1 MTDAIFAV
9 KCPEIRYAFYRG
21 ETVEYSLEDFGGS
34 TFYCVIHQE
43 FSRIRDIFCANY
55 KNPAGLIEDLRY
67 YIALDVGQYCKDD
80 ICDIIDHVSISYE
93 P

>member
-9 KCPEIRYAFYRG
+9 KCPEIKYAFYR
-21 ETVEYSLEDFGGS
+21 EVLVEYSLEDFGSG
-34 TFYCVIHQE
+34 TYYCVVYEE

-55 KNPAGLIEDLRY
+55 KNPASLIEDLQY
-67 YIALDVGQYCKDD
+67 YIALDVSQYCKDD
-80 ICDIIDHVSISYE
+80 ICDIIDRVSISYE